1 MNHFNAAERHGARN
15 QIQRIAGRTA
25 NPVGQLSGSAN
36 AAHGFCLAVGSAALF
51 NAPQPQQDAARVGPA
66 AGRQFNAADARS
78 RATHLRTGWSPS
90 AETHPCKSQM
100 QKHGPEMPARRSS
113 ARPAALFNGRNAGVD
128 RIGERGAVGDV
139 AHAVGALICA
149 RPHAKT
155 ARRTKREIDTRP
167 STHHV
172 HYGCTKSRVGASDA
186 GSIPATSTTMG
197 VQGFD
202 GALIRDGQPAM
213 VPAASGSPLSRG
225 PVRWA
230 KSKLP
235 TTTAITSSALRDVP
249 AGRGVTNAGTLG
261 GSDAL
266 KPKHS
271 DLQRPARFAAVLCR
285 VPRPFSSLH
294 R

>member
-1 MNHFNAAERHGARN
+1 MTAAHLPGAILTPRCRGARAVATFSGGVESRNAPARIAPATPCSSLGVERRHGCT
-15 QIQRIAGRTA
+15 Q
-25 NPVGQLSGSAN
+25 
-36 AAHGFCLAVGSAALF
+36 HF
-51 NAPQPQQDAARVGPA
+51 
-66 AGRQFNAADARS
+66 
-78 RATHLRTGWSPS
+78 
-90 AETHPCKSQM
+90 
-100 QKHGPEMPARRSS
+100 
-113 ARPAALFNGRNAGVD
+113 
-128 RIGERGAVGDV
+128 
-139 AHAVGALICA
+139 
-149 RPHAKT
+149 
-155 ARRTKREIDTRP
+155 
-167 STHHV
+167 HH
-172 HYGCTKSRVGASDA
+172 GCTKSRVGASDA

-213 VPAASGSPLSRG
+213 VPAALGSPLSRG

-271 DLQRPARFAAVLCR
+271 DRQRPARFAAALCR
-285 VPRPFSSLH
+285 LPRPFYSL
-294 R
+294 